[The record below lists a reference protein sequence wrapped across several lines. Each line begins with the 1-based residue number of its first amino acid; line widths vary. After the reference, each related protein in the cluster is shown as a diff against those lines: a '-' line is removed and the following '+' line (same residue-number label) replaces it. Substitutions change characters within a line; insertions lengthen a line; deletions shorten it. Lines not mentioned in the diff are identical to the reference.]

1 MNHEPRSA
9 PSLFRVFGQRKMAAL
24 LFLGFSSGLP
34 LYLTSSTL
42 QAWMTVEKVDLTTVG
57 MVSLLSVP
65 YSLKFIIAPLMD
77 RYVPFLGRRRGWLVI
92 TQVALLLCIAAMSL
106 HDPRRGLQ
114 LLAINALLIAF
125 FSAAQDVVVDAYSVD
140 VLEERE
146 MGAGASLKVMGY
158 RLALIITGGVALML
172 ADRMSWPTVYLLM
185 AALMLVGVAAS
196 ILAPEPVLR
205 EGPPSSLASAV
216 VEPFLDFL
224 RRAGVGTALVLL
236 LFVVLYSL
244 SDRMVQ
250 NMTVPF
256 LLARGYS
263 QSTIGEIRGVI
274 GLVATI
280 VGVLAGGGLVARL
293 GINRSLWILAAIQM
307 GSNLAYYWLSVSPS
321 SRASLTTAIV
331 VENFSGGLVTA
342 GFVAFLMSLCSKQ
355 FSATQYA
362 LLSSFM
368 AFARDVL
375 VAPSGGLAAQT
386 GWPQFFLITIAA
398 GIPALLLLPYVAPWN
413 RENPRGAAAHTGE
426 VTDAPPADA
435 DDHPFGRV

>member
-1 MNHEPRSA
+1 MNHEPRRA
-9 PSLFRVFGQRKMAAL
+9 PSVFGVFGQRKMAAL

-34 LYLTSSTL
+34 LFLTSSTL
-42 QAWMTVEKVDLTTVG
+42 QAWMTVENVDLTTVG

-65 YSLKFIIAPLMD
+65 YSFKFLIAPLMD
-77 RYVPFLGRRRGWLVI
+77 RYIPPFLGRRRGWLVI
-92 TQVALLLCIAAMSL
+92 TQIALLLCIAAMSF

-125 FSAAQDVVVDAYSVD
+125 FSAAQDVVVDAYSID

-158 RLALIITGGVALML
+158 RLALIITGGVALIL
-172 ADRMSWPTVYLLM
+172 ADSTSWPAVYLMM
-185 AALMLVGVAAS
+185 AALMFVGIATS
-196 ILAPEPVLR
+196 IFAPEPVLR
-205 EGPPSSLASAV
+205 EGPPTTLVNAV
-216 VEPFLDFL
+216 VHPFVDFI
-224 RRAGVGTALVLL
+224 RRAGLTTALVLL

-256 LLARGYS
+256 LLARGYT
-263 QSTIGEIRGVI
+263 QTDIGAIRGVV
-274 GLVATI
+274 GLAATI
-280 VGVLAGGGLVARL
+280 VGVLVGGGLVARL
-293 GINRSLWILAAIQM
+293 GINRSLWILAGIQM
-307 GSNLAYYWLSVSPS
+307 GSNLAYYWLAISGS
-321 SRASLTTAIV
+321 SRTALTTAIII
-331 VENFSGGLVTA
+331 ENFSGGLVTA

-375 VAPSGGLAAQT
+375 VAPSGGIAEQT

-398 GIPALLLLPYVAPWN
+398 GIPVLLMLPYVAPWN
-413 RENPRGAAAHTGE
+413 RENPRGAAPHTGE
-426 VTDAPPADA
+426 VTDDPETPSLA
-435 DDHPFGRV
+435 

>member
-1 MNHEPRSA
+1 MNEHRST
-9 PSLFRVFGQRKMAAL
+9 SILRVFGQPKMAAL

-34 LYLTSSTL
+34 LFLTSSTL

-57 MVSLLSVP
+57 MVSLLSLP
-65 YSLKFIIAPLMD
+65 YSLKFLIAPVMD
-77 RYVPFLGRRRGWLVI
+77 RYIPPFLGRRRGWLVI
-92 TQVALLLCIAAMSL
+92 TQVALLICIAAMSV

-125 FSAAQDVVVDAYSVD
+125 FSAAQDVVVDAYSID

-158 RLALIITGGVALML
+158 RLALIVTGGLALIL
-172 ADRMSWPTVYLLM
+172 ADQMSWPTVYLLM
-185 AALMLVGVAAS
+185 AVLMLVGIAAS
-196 ILAPEPVLR
+196 VLAPEPVLR
-205 EGPPSSLASAV
+205 EGPPSTLFNAV
-216 VEPFLDFL
+216 VLPFRDFIT
-224 RRAGVGTALVLL
+224 RAGFGIALLLL

-256 LLARGYS
+256 LLAQGYT
-263 QSTIGEIRGVI
+263 QTDIGAIRGVV
-274 GLVATI
+274 GLIATI
-280 VGVLAGGGLVARL
+280 VGVLAGGAVVAKL
-293 GINRSLWILAAIQM
+293 GINRSLWVLAAIQM
-307 GSNLAYYWLSVSPS
+307 GSNLAYYWLSVTEPS
-321 SRASLTTAIV
+321 RGSLTAAIII
-331 VENFSGGLVTA
+331 ENFAGGLVTA

-375 VAPSGGLAAQT
+375 VAPSGSIAERT

-398 GIPALLLLPYVAPWN
+398 GIPILLLLPVIAPWN
-413 RENPRGAAAHTGE
+413 RENPRGAAPHSGE
-426 VTDAPPADA
+426 VTHAGQAVDP
-435 DDHPFGRV
+435 V

>member
-24 LFLGFSSGLP
+24 LLLGFSSGLP

-42 QAWMTVEKVDLTTVG
+42 QAWMTLEKVDLTTVG
-57 MVSLLSVP
+57 LVSLLSLP
-65 YSLKFIIAPLMD
+65 YSLKFLIAPLMD
-77 RYVPFLGRRRGWLVI
+77 RYVPPFLGRRRGWLVI
-92 TQVALLLCIAAMSL
+92 TQVALLLCIAAMAM

-125 FSAAQDVVVDAYSVD
+125 FSAAQDVVVDAYSID

-158 RLALIITGGVALML
+158 RLALIITGGVALIL
-172 ADRMSWPTVYLLM
+172 ADQMSWPTVYLLM
-185 AALMLVGVAAS
+185 AVLMVVGIAAS
-196 ILAPEPVLR
+196 FFAPEPVMR
-205 EGPPSSLASAV
+205 EGRPTSLVNAV
-216 VEPFLDFL
+216 VLPFVDFI
-224 RRAGVGTALVLL
+224 RRAGPITAVLLL

-256 LLARGYS
+256 LLARGYT
-263 QSTIGEIRGVI
+263 QSDIGAIRGVV
-274 GLVATI
+274 GLIATI
-280 VGVLAGGGLVARL
+280 VGVLAGGGMVAKL
-293 GINRSLWILAAIQM
+293 GINRSLWVLAAVQM
-307 GSNLAYYWLSVSPS
+307 GSNLAYYWLAVTAS
-321 SRASLTTAIV
+321 SRAALTTAIV

-342 GFVAFLMSLCSKQ
+342 GFVAFLMSLCSRQ

-375 VAPSGGLAAQT
+375 VAPSGGIAERT

-398 GIPALLLLPYVAPWN
+398 GIPVLLLLPYIAPWN
-413 RENPRGAAAHTGE
+413 RENPRGAAEHSGE
-426 VTDAPPADA
+426 TE
-435 DDHPFGRV
+435 DDDVNWART

>member
-1 MNHEPRSA
+1 
-9 PSLFRVFGQRKMAAL
+9 MAAL

-34 LYLTSSTL
+34 LFLTSSTL
-42 QAWMTVEKVDLTTVG
+42 QAWMTVENVDLTTVG
-57 MVSLLSVP
+57 MVSLLSLP
-65 YSLKFIIAPLMD
+65 YSLKFLIAPLMD
-77 RYVPFLGRRRGWLVI
+77 RYIPPFLGRRRGWLVI
-92 TQVALLLCIAAMSL
+92 TQLALLICIAAMSL

-125 FSAAQDVVVDAYSVD
+125 FSAAQDVVVDAYSID

-172 ADRMSWPTVYLLM
+172 ADRMPWPTVYLLM
-185 AALMLVGVAAS
+185 AVLMLVGIAAS
-196 ILAPEPVLR
+196 VLAPEPVLR
-205 EGPPSSLASAV
+205 EGPPSTLAAAV
-216 VEPFLDFL
+216 VQPFLDFI
-224 RRAGVGTALVLL
+224 RRAGPGIAALLL

-256 LLARGYS
+256 LLAKGFT
-263 QSTIGEIRGVI
+263 QTDIGAIRGVI
-274 GLVATI
+274 GLAATI
-280 VGVLAGGGLVARL
+280 VGVLAGGAVVARL
-293 GINRSLWILAAIQM
+293 GINRSLWVLAAIQM
-307 GSNLAYYWLSVSPS
+307 GSNLAYYWLSISEPT
-321 SRASLTTAIV
+321 RGGLTAAIV
-331 VENFSGGLVTA
+331 IENFSGGLVTA

-375 VAPSGGLAAQT
+375 VAPSGSIAEQT

-398 GIPALLLLPYVAPWN
+398 GIPILLLLPIIAPWN
-413 RENPRGAAAHTGE
+413 LENPRGAAPHTGE
-426 VTDAPPADA
+426 VTYTGPSADPA
-435 DDHPFGRV
+435 

>member
-1 MNHEPRSA
+1 MAVDHAPRPA
-9 PSLFRVFGQRKMAAL
+9 PSLFSVFGQRKMAAL

-34 LYLTSSTL
+34 LFLTQSTL
-42 QAWMTVEKVDLTTVG
+42 QAWMSVEKVDLATVG

-65 YSLKFIIAPLMD
+65 YSFKFVIAPLMD
-77 RYVPFLGRRRGWLVI
+77 RYIPPFLGRRRGWLLI
-92 TQVALLLCIAAMSL
+92 TQVALLLCIAAMAL

-125 FSAAQDVVVDAYSVD
+125 FSAAQDVVVDAYSID

-146 MGAGASLKVMGY
+146 MGVGASLKVMGY
-158 RLALIITGGVALML
+158 RIALIVTGGLALIL

-185 AALMLVGVAAS
+185 AALMVLGIAAS
-196 ILAPEPVLR
+196 LLAPEPVLR
-205 EGPPSSLASAV
+205 EGPPATLANAV
-216 VEPFLDFL
+216 AEPFMDFV
-224 RRAGVGTALVLL
+224 RRAGPATAVVLL
-236 LFVVLYSL
+236 LFVILYSL

-256 LLARGYS
+256 LLAQGYT
-263 QSTIGEIRGVI
+263 QTTIGEIRGVI
-274 GLVATI
+274 GLAATI
-280 VGVLAGGGLVARL
+280 VGVLAGGGVVAKL
-293 GINRSLWILAAIQM
+293 GINKSLWVLAAIQM
-307 GSNLAYYWLSVSPS
+307 GSNLAYYWLSVSPP
-321 SRASLTTAIV
+321 SRTSLTTAIV

-375 VAPSGGLAAQT
+375 VAPSGELAKQT

-398 GIPALLLLPYVAPWN
+398 GIPVLLLLPYVAPWT
-413 RENPRGAAAHTGE
+413 RENPRGAAPHTGE
-426 VTDAPPADA
+426 VA
-435 DDHPFGRV
+435 DDDTVAARV

>member
-1 MNHEPRSA
+1 MNHESRSA
-9 PSLFRVFGQRKMAAL
+9 PSLFSVFGQRKMAAL

-34 LYLTSSTL
+34 LFLTSSTL

-65 YSLKFIIAPLMD
+65 YSFKFVIAPLMD
-77 RYVPFLGRRRGWLVI
+77 RYIPPFLGRRRGWLVI
-92 TQVALLLCIAAMSL
+92 TQVALLLCIAAMSM

-125 FSAAQDVVVDAYSVD
+125 FSAAQDVVVDAYSID

-158 RLALIITGGVALML
+158 RLALIVTGGVALML

-185 AALMLVGVAAS
+185 AVLMLVGIATS
-196 ILAPEPVLR
+196 IFAPEPVLR
-205 EGPPSSLASAV
+205 EGPPATLVNAV
-216 VEPFLDFL
+216 VHPFMDFV
-224 RRAGVGTALVLL
+224 RRAGPVTAVVLL

-256 LLARGYS
+256 LLARGYT
-263 QSTIGEIRGVI
+263 QSDIGAIRGVI
-274 GLVATI
+274 GLAATI
-280 VGVLAGGGLVARL
+280 VGVLAGGGLVAKL
-293 GINRSLWILAAIQM
+293 GINRALWVLAAVQM
-307 GSNLAYYWLSVSPS
+307 GSNLAYYWLAVTAS
-321 SRASLTTAIV
+321 SRAALTTAIV
-331 VENFSGGLVTA
+331 IENFSGGLVTA

-375 VAPSGGLAAQT
+375 VAPSGGIAERT

-398 GIPALLLLPYVAPWN
+398 GIPVLLLLPYIAPWN
-413 RENPRGAAAHTGE
+413 RENPRGAAPHTGE
-426 VTDAPPADA
+426 VA
-435 DDHPFGRV
+435 DDDLAPDRA

>member
-1 MNHEPRSA
+1 MNEHQSRSI
-9 PSLFRVFGQRKMAAL
+9 LRVFGQPKMAAL

-34 LYLTSSTL
+34 LFLTSSTL

-65 YSLKFIIAPLMD
+65 YSFKFLIAPLMD
-77 RYVPFLGRRRGWLVI
+77 RYIPPFLGRRRGWLVI
-92 TQVALLLCIAAMSL
+92 TQVALLICIAAMSV

-125 FSAAQDVVVDAYSVD
+125 FSAAQDVVVDAYSID
-140 VLEERE
+140 VLEDRE

-158 RLALIITGGVALML
+158 RLALIVTGGVALML

-196 ILAPEPVLR
+196 VLAPEPVLR
-205 EGPPSSLASAV
+205 EGPPASLFNAV
-216 VEPFLDFL
+216 VLPFRDFIS
-224 RRAGVGTALVLL
+224 RAGPGIALLLL

-256 LLARGYS
+256 LLAQGYT
-263 QSTIGEIRGVI
+263 QTDIGAIRGVV

-280 VGVLAGGGLVARL
+280 VGVLVGGALVAKL
-293 GINRSLWILAAIQM
+293 GINRSLWVLAAIQM
-307 GSNLAYYWLSVSPS
+307 GSNLAYYWLSVTEPS
-321 SRASLTTAIV
+321 YGSLATAIV
-331 VENFSGGLVTA
+331 IENFSGGLVTA
-342 GFVAFLMSLCSKQ
+342 GFVAFLMSLCSRQ

-375 VAPSGGLAAQT
+375 VAPSGGIAERT

-398 GIPALLLLPYVAPWN
+398 GIPVLLMLPIIAPWT
-413 RENPRGAAAHTGE
+413 RESPRGAAPHTGE
-426 VTDAPPADA
+426 VSQAGPEGPGVDPA
-435 DDHPFGRV
+435 